1 MRLNHIGNAI
11 LFLVALQHFALEE
24 MQLKF
29 PPEIVVITGG
39 VF

>member
-1 MRLNHIGNAI
+1 MRLKHIGNAI
-11 LFLVALQHFALEE
+11 LFLVALQHIALKGTE
-24 MQLKF
+24 LKF